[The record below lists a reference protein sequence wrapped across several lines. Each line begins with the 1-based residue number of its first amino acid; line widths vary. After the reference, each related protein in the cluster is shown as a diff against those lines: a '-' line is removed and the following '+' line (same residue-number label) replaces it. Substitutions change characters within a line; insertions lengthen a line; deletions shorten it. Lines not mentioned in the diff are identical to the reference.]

1 MDVSLRCGMACKR
14 KAGSPLSVLLQAGPG
29 GVPER
34 DLAGEAGME
43 GGEGWRET
51 KERGGLKRM
60 SMAQRA
66 VLEEWPGGL

>member
-1 MDVSLRCGMACKR
+1 
-14 KAGSPLSVLLQAGPG
+14 VLLQAGPG